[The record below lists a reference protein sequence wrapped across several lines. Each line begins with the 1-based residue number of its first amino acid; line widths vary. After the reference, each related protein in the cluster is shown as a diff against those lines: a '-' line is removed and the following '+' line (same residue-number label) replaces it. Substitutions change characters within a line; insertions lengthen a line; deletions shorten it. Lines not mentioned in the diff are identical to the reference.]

1 MATVAQLEDA
11 LMKADAAGDDVA
23 AREIAA
29 EIKRTRV
36 KETPKQ
42 RYERQQAKQRAD
54 EKSALRATGSKIAS
68 AVSGFERGLKPIAEK
83 LSYLNPLEYIPVGA
97 SDKTKK
103 RLAQFAAERQQA
115 NPVTFAGGKLGGE
128 IAGTLPLTMG
138 GGAVIQGGGR
148 LLSKVMPRAG
158 AVVEKFGRA
167 VTSGGTRVAAP
178 TKTAVK
184 EGKIIAGSRKARV
197 ALRATAGSVSS
208 LIAAAATD
216 QDLTDAAL
224 AGATVPV
231 LGHMLKFGAGKTY
244 DVLAGRAGAVRAAE
258 ILREVI
264 DQNATKIEK
273 ALRNAPK
280 DIKANTGEFL
290 ASRGLLTPE
299 LAAATQIASK
309 RGGGPLLDV
318 ALERGK
324 GQKRMADIIRG
335 GTDQTNAMANI
346 AAAKQQ
352 MQVATA
358 PMREGALEL
367 ADIGRTQIIPA
378 EQAALRA
385 RAALQNELDTAAR
398 YMDDPNFDAR
408 IRKYSEDARSAEE
421 VAANLRA
428 QGLAPLDISN
438 VVRNLRAEADKAQF
452 VSPNRSAVLSEFAN
466 NLERRAAKLGGYID
480 AQGINLARREMNTFV
495 SNILDTSD
503 PQALREGTAQL
514 IAAAKGPIDDA
525 IEAAGGRGWKSYL
538 NNFAEGMKGIERLT
552 LQRKLTQFLPEEEG
566 TFAEIMS
573 RQNPEFVESVLGTG
587 RFDIDTELLQPVLGT
602 AKKLGRDIEAQ
613 QAVAATGLE
622 GLSPSQRLGFEQ
634 GVTARVG
641 EKLEPTI
648 PNIATLGARIAGGL
662 PHVYG
667 GGIAAQEFGVQA
679 AQRASENTMRNL
691 VPALASPRQAG
702 ELLRVRPA
710 EDYISKFLYGSQS
723 APPLVAAPR
732 QFAPRTAQQAVANRN
747 ALTQAQQAII
757 NQNNMAQARQQAV
770 AQTGVAGLTPA
781 TMGEEFNFPDF
792 DPETGEPLINIDYSE
807 GYPVPIYGRVS
818 ANKMRR

>member
-42 RYERQQAKQRAD
+42 RYAREQAKQRAD

-68 AVSGFERGLKPIAEK
+68 AVSGFERGLRPIAEK
-83 LSYLNPLEYIPVGA
+83 LSYLNPLEYIPVRQ

-103 RLAQFAAERQQA
+103 RLAEFARERQQA
-115 NPVTFAGGKLGGE
+115 NPKSFAGGKLGGE
-128 IAGTLPLTMG
+128 IAGTVPLTMG

-148 LLSKVMPRAG
+148 VLTKVAPKLG
-158 AVVEKFGRA
+158 PVVEKFGRA

-178 TKTAVK
+178 TRAAVK

-197 ALRATAGSVSS
+197 GLRAAGGSISS

-244 DVLAGRAGAVRAAE
+244 DILAGRAGAVEAAR

-280 DIKANTGEFL
+280 NIKANTAEFL

-299 LAAATQIASK
+299 LAAATKIASASEEAA
-309 RGGGPLLDV
+309 PLLRV
-318 ALERGK
+318 AQQRAAGQNRMREVIAGGK
-324 GQKRMADIIRG
+324 
-335 GTDQTNAMANI
+335 TQTEAVSNI
-346 AAAKQQ
+346 AETKKALQD
-352 MQVATA
+352 VTG
-358 PMREGALEL
+358 PMRERTLGA
-367 ADIGRTQIIPA
+367 ADIGRLQIAPA
-378 EQAALRA
+378 EQ
-385 RAALQNELDTAAR
+385 RAAQARDALQRELDTAAR

-408 IRKYSEDARSAEE
+408 IGQYLEDARSAEE

-428 QGLAPLDISN
+428 QGLAPLDVSA

-452 VSPNRSAVLSEFAN
+452 VSPDRFKILSEFAN
-466 NLERRAAKLGGYID
+466 NLERRAAKFGGIID
-480 AQGINLARREMNTFV
+480 AQGLNLARREMGAFV
-495 SNILDTSD
+495 SSILGTTD
-503 PQALREGTAQL
+503 PKALRAGTSQL
-514 IAAAKGPIDDA
+514 IAAAQKPIDEA
-525 IEAAGGRGWKSYL
+525 IEAAGGTGWRNYL
-538 NNFAEGMKGIERLT
+538 NTFAEGMKGIERQQF
-552 LQRKLTQFLPEEEG
+552 QRELAKLPEAR
-566 TFAEIMS
+566 FAKVMKGED
-573 RQNPEFVESVLGTG
+573 PDFVESKLGPG
-587 RFDIDTELLQPVLGT
+587 RYDINAEMQGADLAT
-602 AKKLGRDIEAQ
+602 ANKLGRDIEAQ
-613 QAVAATGLE
+613 RAVAQTGLE
-622 GLSPSQRLGFEQ
+622 GLSQSQKLNFPQ
-634 GVTARVG
+634 GVTAKVSG
-641 EKLEPTI
+641 MLEPAV
-648 PNIATLGARIAGGL
+648 PNILTLGARIAGGL

-667 GGIAAQEFGVQA
+667 GGIAAQEAGVKA
-679 AQRASENTMRNL
+679 AQKASENTMRNL

-702 ELLRVRPA
+702 ELLRVRSA
-710 EDYISKFLYGSQS
+710 EDYVNKLLYGSQAPS
-723 APPLVAAPR
+723 A
-732 QFAPRTAQQAVANRN
+732 
-747 ALTQAQQAII
+747 
-757 NQNNMAQARQQAV
+757 ARQQAV
-770 AQTGVAGLTPA
+770 VQTGVAGMTPQ
-781 TMGEEFNFPDF
+781 TMGEQFNFPDF

-807 GYPVPIYGRVS
+807 GYPVPIYGRLS
-818 ANKMRR
+818 RNSMSR

>member
-42 RYERQQAKQRAD
+42 RYARQQAKQRAD
-54 EKSALRATGSKIAS
+54 EKSALRSTGSKIAS
-68 AVSGFERGLKPIAEK
+68 AVSGFERGLRPIAEK
-83 LSYLNPLEYIPVGA
+83 LDYLNPLSYIPEPSSIREA
-97 SDKTKK
+97 RAANRK
-103 RLAQFAAERQQA
+103 RVAEYAAERQQA
-115 NPVTFAGGKLGGE
+115 NPKTFAGGKLGGE

-197 ALRATAGSVSS
+197 ATRAAGGGGAS

-244 DVLAGRAGAVRAAE
+244 DILAGRAGPVEAAR

-264 DQNATKIEK
+264 DQNAVKIEK

-280 DIKANTGEFL
+280 NIKANTAEFL

-299 LAAATQIASK
+299 LAAATKIASASEEAA
-309 RGGGPLLDV
+309 PLLRV
-318 ALERGK
+318 AQQRAAGQNRMREVIAGGK
-324 GQKRMADIIRG
+324 
-335 GTDQTNAMANI
+335 TQTEAVSNI
-346 AAAKQQ
+346 AETKKALQD
-352 MQVATA
+352 VTG
-358 PMREGALEL
+358 PMRERTLGA
-367 ADIGRTQIIPA
+367 ADIGRLQIAPA
-378 EQAALRA
+378 EQ
-385 RAALQNELDTAAR
+385 RAAQARDALQRELDTAAR

-408 IRKYSEDARSAEE
+408 IGQYLEDARSAEE

-428 QGLAPLDISN
+428 QGLAPLDVSA

-452 VSPNRSAVLSEFAN
+452 VSPDRFKILSEFAN
-466 NLERRAAKLGGYID
+466 NLERRAAKFGGVID
-480 AQGINLARREMNTFV
+480 AQGLNLARREMGAFV
-495 SNILDTSD
+495 SSILGTTD
-503 PQALREGTAQL
+503 PKALRAGTSQL
-514 IAAAKGPIDDA
+514 IAAAQKPIDEA
-525 IEAAGGRGWKSYL
+525 IEAAGGTGWRNYL
-538 NNFAEGMKGIERLT
+538 NTFAEGMKGIERQQF
-552 LQRKLTQFLPEEEG
+552 QRELAKLPEAR
-566 TFAEIMS
+566 FAKVMKGED
-573 RQNPEFVESVLGTG
+573 PDFVESKLGPG
-587 RFDIDTELLQPVLGT
+587 RYDINAEMQGADLAT
-602 AKKLGRDIEAQ
+602 ANKLGRDIEAQ
-613 QAVAATGLE
+613 RAVAQTGLE
-622 GLSPSQRLGFEQ
+622 GLSQSQKLNFPQ
-634 GVTARVG
+634 GVTAKVSG
-641 EKLEPTI
+641 MLEPPV
-648 PNIATLGARIAGGL
+648 PNILTLGARIAGGL

-667 GGIAAQEFGVQA
+667 GGIAAQEAGVKA
-679 AQRASENTMRNL
+679 AQRASANTMRNL

-702 ELLRVRPA
+702 ELLRIRSA
-710 EDYISKFLYGSQS
+710 EDYANKLLYGSQAPS
-723 APPLVAAPR
+723 A
-732 QFAPRTAQQAVANRN
+732 
-747 ALTQAQQAII
+747 
-757 NQNNMAQARQQAV
+757 ARQQAV
-770 AQTGVAGLTPA
+770 VQTGVAGLTPA